1 MVHIPKLTNNFVIG
15 LVVGSMEIADGYSIR
30 NQKPENAFVGV
41 PVYEN
46 PSMKTYSSFA
56 TDLTGSFHQ
65 KFYPDI
71 CLP

>member
-1 MVHIPKLTNNFVIG
+1 MLVHIPKLTNNFVIG

-46 PSMKTYSSFA
+46 PSMN
-56 TDLTGSFHQ
+56 
-65 KFYPDI
+65 
-71 CLP
+71 